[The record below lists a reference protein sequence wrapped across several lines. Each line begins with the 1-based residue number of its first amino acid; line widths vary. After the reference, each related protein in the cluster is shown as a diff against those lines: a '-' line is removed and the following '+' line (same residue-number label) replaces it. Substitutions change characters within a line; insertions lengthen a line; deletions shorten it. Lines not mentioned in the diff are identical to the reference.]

1 MEITVFAGEY
11 GEAPALKKEH
21 ALGLFISTAEHN
33 CMFDFGDKTAAGNLA
48 ALEIAPET
56 ADAAILSHGHLGAGG
71 GLLALRPRLV
81 GAKLYARESAFEA
94 HYFKKSRWNYKTV
107 SVPKKASRE
116 GFLFT
121 KSFLKIDDELALL
134 SNFKPDK
141 RAATDTRYFADGDKY
156 FVPDT
161 FAHEQALLVTE
172 GGASVLFVGGAHAGL
187 RQMVERAEKTFSRP
201 VSAVVGAL
209 ELTDKKGKP
218 LFSREWVRNF
228 AFELGKFTKADFYFA
243 CGVGDAVFGVLQGE
257 LGGRVRRLNVGETK
271 IL

>member
-11 GEAPALKKEH
+11 GAAPALKKEH

-48 ALEIAPET
+48 ALELAPET

-107 SVPKKASRE
+107 SVPKKVSRE
-116 GFLFT
+116 GFSFT

-172 GGASVLFVGGAHAGL
+172 GDASVLFVGGAHAGL

>member
-1 MEITVFAGEY
+1 M
-11 GEAPALKKEH
+11 
-21 ALGLFISTAEHN
+21 
-33 CMFDFGDKTAAGNLA
+33 
-48 ALEIAPET
+48 
-56 ADAAILSHGHLGAGG
+56 
-71 GLLALRPRLV
+71 LALRPRLV

-107 SVPKKASRE
+107 SVPKKVSRE
-116 GFLFT
+116 GFSFT

-209 ELTDKKGKP
+209 ELTDKKGKT
-218 LFSREWVRNF
+218 LFSLEWVRNF